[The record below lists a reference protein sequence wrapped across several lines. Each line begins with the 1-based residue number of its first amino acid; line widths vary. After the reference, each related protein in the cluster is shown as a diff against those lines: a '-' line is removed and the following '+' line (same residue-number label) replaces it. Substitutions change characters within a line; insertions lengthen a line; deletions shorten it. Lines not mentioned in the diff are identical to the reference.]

1 MLGDKRRF
9 IVRRRYGVYR
19 GIDQSRY
26 LRGSLEISLG
36 KDVEW
41 GRHLSC
47 LVRRA
52 YGISGSIYRS
62 KGEWDLEVSSMRVV
76 LDLSRYFS

>member
-1 MLGDKRRF
+1 MLGDKRWF
-9 IVRRRYGVYR
+9 VVRRRYGVYR

-41 GRHLSC
+41 GRHCHILYAELMES
-47 LVRRA
+47 LGLFIVQSEN
-52 YGISGSIYRS
+52 GIW
-62 KGEWDLEVSSMRVV
+62 K
-76 LDLSRYFS
+76 